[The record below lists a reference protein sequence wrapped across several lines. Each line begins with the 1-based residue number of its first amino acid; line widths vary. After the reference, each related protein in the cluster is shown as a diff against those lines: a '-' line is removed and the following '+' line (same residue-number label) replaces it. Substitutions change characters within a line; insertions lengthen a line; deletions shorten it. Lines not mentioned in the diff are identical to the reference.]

1 MTTGDK
7 LARLRKENNYT
18 QEQLAELL
26 GVSRQA
32 VSKWESD
39 LAFPE
44 TEKLIRI
51 SELYGC
57 SVDYLLKED
66 VATPSAPEAA
76 QTVEDEQE
84 DNEPL
89 FKVHVRFPKEKISKI
104 TILGLPLYHIGR
116 DAKGIFAFG
125 LKARGI
131 FSFGIFSMGV
141 VSFGVFSLGLL
152 AMGVLAIG
160 CLAFGSFALGILSA
174 GAICLG
180 IFSAGAIS
188 VGELSVGAVAIG
200 KYAAL
205 GDYARG
211 MIAIGQSE
219 AHGALFERAGDLS
232 AADVE
237 RVRELLRYSVPEWL
251 GWAKS
256 MFAALLSAF

>member
-66 VATPSAPEAA
+66 VVDASGTGVRCDEAEPEEEKESLF
-76 QTVEDEQE
+76 TVR
-84 DNEPL
+84 
-89 FKVHVRFPKEKISKI
+89 VRFPKERISKI
-104 TILGLPLYHIGR
+104 SILGLPLYHIGR
-116 DAKGIFAFG
+116 NAKGIFAFG
-125 LKARGI
+125 LRARGI
-131 FSFGIFSMGV
+131 FSFGLFSMGV

-152 AMGVLAIG
+152 AMGVLTAG
-160 CLAFGSFALGILSA
+160 LLAFGSFAVGIVSV
-174 GAICLG
+174 GAFSLG
-180 IFSAGAIS
+180 IFSLGGVA
-188 VGELSVGAVAIG
+188 VGELAVGALAIG
-200 KYAAL
+200 KYAAI
-205 GDYARG
+205 GDEARA
-211 MIAIGQSE
+211 MIAIGISR
-219 AHGALFERAGDLS
+219 AHGSLFSKTGNLNGAEI
-232 AADVE
+232 E
-237 RVRELLRYSVPEWL
+237 QVRELLRYCVPEWL

-256 MFAALLSAF
+256 IFAVFLG

>member
-7 LARLRKENNYT
+7 LARLRKEHNFT

-32 VSKWESD
+32 VSKWESG

-66 VATPSAPEAA
+66 ISQPSEPETAR
-76 QTVEDEQE
+76 QE
-84 DNEPL
+84 EEEEHNPL
-89 FKVHVRFPKEKISKI
+89 FTVHVRFPKERISKI
-104 TILGLPLYHIGR
+104 TVLGLPLYHIGR

-125 LKARGI
+125 LRARGI
-131 FSFGIFSMGV
+131 FSFGLLSMGV
-141 VSFGVFSLGLL
+141 VSFGLLSLGLL
-152 AMGVLAIG
+152 SMGVLAIG
-160 CLAFGSFALGILSA
+160 CLAFGSFAIGILSA

-188 VGELSVGAVAIG
+188 VGELSVGAVATG
-200 KYAAL
+200 KYAAF

-211 MIAIGQSE
+211 MIALGKTE
-219 AHGALFERAGDLS
+219 AHGTLFEKTGDLS

-251 GWAKS
+251 GWAKNL
-256 MFAALLSAF
+256 FAALIG

>member
-7 LARLRKENNYT
+7 LAKLRKENNYT

-66 VATPSAPEAA
+66 AVPSAP
-76 QTVEDEQE
+76 VSEDCTDE
-84 DNEPL
+84 EPEKESL
-89 FKVHVRFPKEKISKI
+89 FTVHVRFPKERKSKIS
-104 TILGLPLYHIGR
+104 ILGLPLYHIAR
-116 DAKGIFAFG
+116 DARGFFAFG

-131 FSFGIFSMGV
+131 FSFGLLSMGV
-141 VSFGVFSLGLL
+141 VSFGVCSLGLL

-160 CLAFGSFALGILSA
+160 CAAFGSFAMGIIGA

-180 IFSAGAIS
+180 VFAAGAIA
-188 VGELSVGAVAIG
+188 VGEISVGAVAVG

-211 MIAIGQSE
+211 MIALGDSE
-219 AHGALFERAGDLS
+219 AHGTLFQKLGELTD
-232 AADVE
+232 ADIQ

-256 MFAALLSAF
+256 LFANLIG